1 MITNFPAWANGNFC
15 QLEDLKISILD
26 LGLIHCDAT
35 YEVISSKNRQ
45 VFMLD
50 EHLDRFFE
58 SAAYWRLTPIVSR
71 KEIVEIIQELCNK
84 SNTDNL
90 LIWIGLTRGIP
101 SSGSPR
107 DLSKAIPNM
116 FIYVKPYFGFNQS
129 NSATVCIAKNIRV
142 PDFAINQKYKNFAWN
157 DLTLAQWESTER
169 GFDTA
174 ILLNYKGYI
183 TEGPGF
189 NVCFIKDDTII
200 TPLTNCLGGITLV
213 ATERIC
219 KELGYKFVRR
229 DIDPEEIKDF
239 DFAALASTAGNLIA
253 VDRIEEIEF
262 KNRTIF
268 DKLTKAFEGKLN
280 EWTIEY

>member
-1 MITNFPAWANGNFC
+1 MITQFPAWSNGKFC
-15 QLEDLKISILD
+15 TIEDLKISILD

-35 YEVISSKNRQ
+35 YEVISSKNNKI
-45 VFMLD
+45 FMLD
-50 EHLDRFFE
+50 AHLDRFFD
-58 SAAYWRLTPIVSR
+58 SAAYWKLTPTVSR
-71 KEIVEIIQELCNK
+71 EEIVKIILQLCKK

-116 FIYVKPYFGFNQS
+116 FIYVKPYFGFNQT
-129 NSATVCIAKNIRV
+129 NSASICIAKNIRV

-157 DLTLAQWESTER
+157 DLTLAQWEATER

-174 ILLNYKGYI
+174 ILLNYNGYI

-189 NVCFIKDDTII
+189 NVCFIKDNTVI
-200 TPLTNCLGGITLV
+200 TPATNCLGGITLV
-213 ATERIC
+213 ATEKIC
-219 KELGYKFVRR
+219 ASLGYKFERR
-229 DIDPEEIKDF
+229 DISIEEIKNF

-253 VDRIEEIEF
+253 VNQIENTF
-262 KNRTIF
+262 FTVRTVF
-268 DKLTKAFEGKLN
+268 DKLDNTFKEKLN
-280 EWTIEY
+280 EWTVDY